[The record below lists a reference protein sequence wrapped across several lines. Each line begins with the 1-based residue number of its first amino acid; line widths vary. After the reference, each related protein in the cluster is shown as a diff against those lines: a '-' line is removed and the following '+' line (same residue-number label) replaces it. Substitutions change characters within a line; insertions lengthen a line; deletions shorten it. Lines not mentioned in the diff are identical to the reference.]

1 VARKTEGKL
10 QDAIIRRLKARMA
23 AGDRLYY
30 HKITVTQY
38 SQAGTPD
45 LMICYYGR
53 ALNLE
58 VKPEGERPTAL
69 QVHEMK
75 KWSRAGSVS
84 QVVYSVEE
92 VDEILDSLPRLLP
105 FVRDV

>member
-1 VARKTEGKL
+1 
-10 QDAIIRRLKARMA
+10 
-23 AGDRLYY
+23 
-30 HKITVTQY
+30 
-38 SQAGTPD
+38 
-45 LMICYYGR
+45 
-53 ALNLE
+53 
-58 VKPEGERPTAL
+58 
-69 QVHEMK
+69 MK